1 MIEYP
6 NERVPCRVFARASDA
21 SIAAANE
28 IAKLIRWKA
37 DQGKLCVLGL
47 VAGSSPVNVYNEL
60 VRMHKQGQ
68 LSFANV
74 VTFNLDEYYPMQPF
88 ELQSISRF
96 MHEHLF
102 DLVDIQAGHINL
114 PDGALPKAEVADF
127 CHDYERRIREAGG
140 IDIQLLGINRTGHI
154 GLNEPGS
161 DRASRTRMITLDR
174 VTRTDA
180 ASDFFGAENVPRHA
194 ITMGVG
200 TILEA
205 KRILLLAF
213 GEGEGGCRG
222 TNHRGLCQRDGAR
235 DLSAGPPEHRVLP

>member
-21 SIAAANE
+21 SVAAANE
-28 IAKLIRWKA
+28 IAELIRWKA
-37 DQGKLCVLGL
+37 DHGKTCVLGL

-60 VRMHKQGQ
+60 VRLHQQGL

-74 VTFNLDEYYPMQPF
+74 VTINLEEYFPMQPF
-88 ELQSISRF
+88 ELQSIARF

-102 DLVDIQAGHINL
+102 DHVDIQPSNIHL
-114 PDGALPKAEVADF
+114 LDGGLPKTEVAAF
-127 CHDYERRIREAGG
+127 CQEYEQRIRDSGG

-161 DRASRTRMITLDR
+161 DRSSRTRMITLDR

-180 ASDFFGAENVPRHA
+180 ASDFFGAENVPRYRDHDGRRNDSRSESNPA
-194 ITMGVG
+194 
-200 TILEA
+200 A
-205 KRILLLAF
+205 RF
-213 GEGEGGCRG
+213 RG
-222 TNHRGLCQRDGAR
+222 RK
-235 DLSAGPPEHRVLP
+235 S